1 MGTHESWMEQAYREA
16 EKAFEKDEVPI
27 GAVVVADGMVVGRGY
42 NMVETLQD
50 PTAHAE
56 VIAITAAANSRN
68 SWRLDE
74 TTLYV
79 TKEPCPMCAG
89 AIYLSRIQQVVFG
102 VSDSRMGACGSTLN
116 IVQSPRLGSEVTV
129 TCGILESKCLGIL
142 QAFFQKLRQSSSS
155 ER

>member
-27 GAVVVADGMVVGRGY
+27 GAVVVANGMVVGRGY

-68 SWRLDE
+68 SWRLEDA
-74 TTLYV
+74 TLYV

-102 VSDSRMGACGSTLN
+102 VSDIRMGACGSTLN

-129 TCGILESKCLGIL
+129 TSGILESKCLGIL
-142 QAFFQKLRQSSSS
+142 QAFFQKLRQRSSS

>member
-27 GAVVVADGMVVGRGY
+27 GAVVVADGMVVGRGF

-68 SWRLDE
+68 SWRLEDA
-74 TTLYV
+74 TLYV

>member
-1 MGTHESWMEQAYREA
+1 MGTHESWMEQAFREA

-27 GAVVVADGMVVGRGY
+27 GAVVVADGMVVGRGF

-68 SWRLDE
+68 SWRLEDA
-74 TTLYV
+74 TLYV

>member
-116 IVQSPRLGSEVTV
+116 IVQNPRLRSEVTV

-142 QAFFQKLRQSSSS
+142 QAFFQKLRQSNSS

>member
-56 VIAITAAANSRN
+56 VIAITAAANFRN
-68 SWRLDE
+68 SWRLD
-74 TTLYV
+74 
-79 TKEPCPMCAG
+79 KM
-89 AIYLSRIQQVVFG
+89 
-102 VSDSRMGACGSTLN
+102 LN
-116 IVQSPRLGSEVTV
+116 FCCREL
-129 TCGILESKCLGIL
+129 
-142 QAFFQKLRQSSSS
+142 SSS
-155 ER
+155 

>member
-1 MGTHESWMEQAYREA
+1 MGTHESWIEQAFREA
-16 EKAFEKDEVPI
+16 EKAFERDEVPI
-27 GAVVVADGMVVGRGY
+27 GAVVVADGMVVGRGF

-68 SWRLDE
+68 SWRLEDA
-74 TTLYV
+74 TLYV

-89 AIYLSRIQQVVFG
+89 AIYLSRIQQLVFG
-102 VSDSRMGACGSTLN
+102 ASDSSMGACGSTLN
-116 IVQSPRLGSEVTV
+116 IVQSPRLRSEVTV
-129 TCGILESKCLGIL
+129 TSGILESKCLGIL